1 MTLDELRQTLAG
13 ARTAL
18 LEAMG
23 GLTERD
29 FAHEVD
35 GVPLTQHL
43 AALAPAERDAVRR
56 ARRALG
62 LEERVLPIGR
72 EAGRVLPPQVVHDL
86 AGARYET
93 LLLLE
98 AMAGLDE
105 SVLRHAVEGGQS
117 VADTLGA
124 VAQQDLDAARRIRAR
139 EPRAPIGG

>member
-1 MTLDELRQTLAG
+1 MTLEELRQALAG
-13 ARTAL
+13 ARSAL

-29 FAHEVD
+29 FAQEVD
-35 GVPLTQHL
+35 GATLTQHL

-62 LEERVLPIGR
+62 LEERVLPVGR
-72 EAGRVLPPQVVHDL
+72 VAGRVLPPQVVHDL

-105 SVLRHAVEGGQS
+105 SVLRQAVGGGQS
-117 VADTLGA
+117 VADTLDI
-124 VAQQDLDAARRIRAR
+124 VAQQDLDAARRIKGR
-139 EPRAPIGG
+139 EPRVSNGG